1 MYSPIERG
9 LFVDVNLKKN
19 EEQRLLYRHQSKDS
33 FRILTL
39 HQSGTVAVKARTY
52 KNVKEFI
59 DDTNSKNKFTWTG
72 QDFLRIDS
80 TDKNFCSDCVYLIV
94 LSAERQ
100 TQTSV
105 MIPTTSSEFPIMVDS
120 LIKEELKKG

>member
-1 MYSPIERG
+1 VTVEASDNCYYSIDYTMVVGDRMYSPIERG

-72 QDFLRIDS
+72 QDFLRI
-80 TDKNFCSDCVYLIV
+80 
-94 LSAERQ
+94 
-100 TQTSV
+100 
-105 MIPTTSSEFPIMVDS
+105 
-120 LIKEELKKG
+120 